1 MIYLTPESWLAL
13 ASVFALGAMSPGPS
27 LAIVMRNTI
36 SGGRSQ
42 GLATGIGHGLG
53 FGIYAFLAAL
63 GIATALSLHESVELF
78 LKIGGTIL
86 LLWLSYSFLKSASS
100 GTKETNESDEY
111 DNSELTGF
119 LQGFLIALFNPK
131 ILAWMLALYAPFIEA
146 DLGIETLIGMGI
158 LGMSIDTTWYISV
171 ATILSSGKTIDKIK
185 SNSHIIDG
193 AMGILMLIFALILNI
208 DSFNFQL

>member
-1 MIYLTPESWLAL
+1 VILLTPESWLAL

-193 AMGILMLIFALILNI
+193 AMGILMFIFALILNI

>member
-193 AMGILMLIFALILNI
+193 AMGILMFIFALILNI

>member
-1 MIYLTPESWLAL
+1 MILLTPESWLAL